1 MGRRVAAI
9 AAFASEGRPV
19 RLFFEDEARVG
30 LHLPRYRR
38 LTARGVGPKQPF
50 EPLYEYYWLYGAVE
64 PATGEGH
71 FWEMPA
77 LDAECFSLFLAKL
90 SEAYPASLN
99 VVVLD
104 NAPAHVAATV
114 RVPANVVLLPLP
126 PYSPELNPVERLWLA
141 VRQAVDVF
149 DEAVRTTLDGLR
161 EHTAEI
167 IRSLTPERVASLTG
181 YGYILNAL
189 SALQS

>member
-1 MGRRVAAI
+1 MS
-9 AAFASEGRPV
+9 AFASEGRPV

-30 LHLPRYRR
+30 LHLPKYRR

-64 PATGEGH
+64 PATGEAY

-77 LDAECFSLFLAKL
+77 LDATCFSVYLAKL
-90 SEAYPASLN
+90 SEAYPDTLN
-99 VVVLD
+99 VVALD
-104 NAPAHVAATV
+104 NAPAHVAGAV
-114 RVPANVVLLPLP
+114 VVPENVVLLPLP

-149 DEAVRTTLDGLR
+149 DEAVRSRLDGLR
-161 EHTAEI
+161 EHTAEVV
-167 IRSLTPERVASLTG
+167 RSLTPERVATLTG
-181 YGYILNAL
+181 YGYILDAL